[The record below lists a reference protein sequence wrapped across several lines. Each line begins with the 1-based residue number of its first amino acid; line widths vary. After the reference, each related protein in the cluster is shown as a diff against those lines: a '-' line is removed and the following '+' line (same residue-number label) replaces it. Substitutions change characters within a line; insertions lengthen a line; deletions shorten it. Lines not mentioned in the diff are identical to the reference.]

1 MSIHANLNKYRKVTR
16 ICKIELV
23 WGVVV
28 GLVAEHLA
36 EVVMEEADR
45 LGSLRHEVEE
55 FARSLRSIRAIVADA
70 TVGRLGHDDRV
81 KEWKRQVIYV
91 TYDIENV
98 VDEFLRRVAPKRH
111 RWSALAGYLYGSVCF
126 VRELRARRQIGK
138 EIKRIKAQLHEFNA
152 RRKMFSSPADEG
164 GALFCGSTTNAS
176 YNNRRL
182 SDPQKME
189 DSDVVGICRP
199 KGELVK
205 KLLSED
211 QGIVIISVVAL
222 WVWVALSRPYWFLES
237 TRASQQREDSSAL
250 LGSPFPK

>member
-1 MSIHANLNKYRKVTR
+1 MSIHAKLNKYRKVTR

-45 LGSLRHEVEE
+45 PGSLHHEVEE
-55 FARSLRSIRAIVADA
+55 FARSLRSIRQWQMQPLDGWATTTEWKSGRGKGSMLHMTLRMWWMNSFDA
-70 TVGRLGHDDRV
+70 LRPSGTVGRPLLATFTDQGAAPWDQCK
-81 KEWKRQVIYV
+81 KEDVLV
-91 TYDIENV
+91 TG
-98 VDEFLRRVAPKRH
+98 
-111 RWSALAGYLYGSVCF
+111 RW
-126 VRELRARRQIGK
+126 R
-138 EIKRIKAQLHEFNA
+138 
-152 RRKMFSSPADEG
+152 
-164 GALFCGSTTNAS
+164 GALFCGSTANAS

-199 KGELVK
+199 KGELVE

-222 WVWVALSRPYWFLES
+222 WVWVALSRPHWFLESS